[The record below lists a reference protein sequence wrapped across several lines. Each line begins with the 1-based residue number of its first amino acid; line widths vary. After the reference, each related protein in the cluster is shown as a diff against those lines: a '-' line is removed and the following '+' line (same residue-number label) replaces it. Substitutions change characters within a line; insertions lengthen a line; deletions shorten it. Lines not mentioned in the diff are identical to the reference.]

1 MEKLPVILASASPR
15 RLDLLKRIGVQ
26 VQVIPPQVDETPE
39 PEELPDDLVRRLA
52 SSKALAVAGQV
63 PKNQDCLVLAADT
76 VVVQENSILGK
87 PSDREEASAMLRCL
101 SGQVH
106 QVVTGVAVVR
116 TLDREIVSVARTTRV
131 RFRELSDSWIE
142 WYLNTGEP
150 FGKAGAYAIQ
160 GAGALLVDSIDGSWT
175 NVVGLPLEIL
185 PDLVGRLDLSLL
197 DLSEPNDQ
205 PIIRS

>member
-26 VQVIPPQVDETPE
+26 VEVIPPQVDETPG

-52 SSKALAVAGQV
+52 SSKALAVAEQV

-87 PSDREEASAMLRCL
+87 PSDREEASAMLRSL
-101 SGQVH
+101 SGRLH

-116 TLDREIVSVARTTRV
+116 TSDREIVSVARTTRV

-160 GAGALLVDSIDGSWT
+160 GAGALLIDSIDGSWT

>member
-15 RLDLLKRIGVQ
+15 RLDLLKRIGVR
-26 VQVIPPQVDETPE
+26 VEVIPPEIDETPE

-106 QVVTGVAVVR
+106 QVVTGVAMVR
-116 TLDREIVSVARTTRV
+116 ALDREIVSVTRTTRV
-131 RFRELSDSWIE
+131 RFRTLSDSWIE

-185 PDLVGRLDLSLL
+185 PDLAGRLDLSLL
-197 DLSEPNDQ
+197 DLSGPNDQ
-205 PIIRS
+205 PIIPE